1 MPEIVSAPVA
11 PPAAVPKPPQASP
24 PQASHSITRTT
35 LGGRVRPSENATG
48 VTKPV
53 AEPVAKPAATPAAK
67 PIVEPVATAAPAAS
81 AETVAEP
88 AAKAETAAT
97 TTTEPVLRLT
107 EDESYKRAARIRRE
121 SMRVER
127 EKLDLANQR
136 KSDASIHDKVKLIE
150 QFVPAFRANPLR
162 ALQDGLGIPIHEARQ
177 ILTGALIGEQAKTP
191 QQRAIEEQQTQY
203 GQIQASLKQIEDFR
217 REQVASVQQTK
228 IAEYLKSSVEPILAG
243 NYPHLK
249 HAAAISGQD
258 LAQAIF
264 RAQQA
269 EHKRTGKVP
278 TAKSLADAAEAGY
291 AKLAKE
297 KLGQSSP
304 AAEATAS
311 SNGATPKSQASGQA
325 SKGPLRKKSGPYT
338 RRIVSG

>member
-1 MPEIVSAPVA
+1 
-11 PPAAVPKPPQASP
+11 
-24 PQASHSITRTT
+24 
-35 LGGRVRPSENATG
+35 
-48 VTKPV
+48 
-53 AEPVAKPAATPAAK
+53 
-67 PIVEPVATAAPAAS
+67 
-81 AETVAEP
+81 
-88 AAKAETAAT
+88 
-97 TTTEPVLRLT
+97 
-107 EDESYKRAARIRRE
+107 
-121 SMRVER
+121 MRVER

-136 KSDASIHDKVKLIE
+136 KSDASIHEKVKLIE

-191 QQRAIEEQQTQY
+191 QQRAIEEQQAQY

>member
-1 MPEIVSAPVA
+1 MPEIVSTPVA
-11 PPAAVPKPPQASP
+11 PPAAVPKPPQA
-24 PQASHSITRTT
+24 ASHSITKTT

-88 AAKAETAAT
+88 AAKPETAAT
-97 TTTEPVLRLT
+97 TTTEPVRLT

-136 KSDASIHDKVKLIE
+136 KSDASMHDKVKLIE

-304 AAEATAS
+304 AVEATAS

-325 SKGPLRKKSGPYT
+325 SKGPLRKKSAPYT
-338 RRIVSG
+338 RRMVSG